1 MDQKDPAQTARN
13 FTLKG
18 IEGLIRNAERELA
31 ELDEFDAQFGEMG
44 RAARAEGRQRVMQ
57 DLEHAREAYD
67 IKSKMSES

>member
-1 MDQKDPAQTARN
+1 MNRKDPARTARS

-44 RAARAEGRQRVMQ
+44 REARARGREHSMQ
-57 DLEHAREAYD
+57 KLEHAREAYR
-67 IKSKMSES
+67 IRKEAGGS

>member
-1 MDQKDPAQTARN
+1 MKDPEQTAID

-44 RAARAEGRQRVMQ
+44 RETRARGREHWMQKLEAAE
-57 DLEHAREAYD
+57 EAYR
-67 IKSKMSES
+67 IRKEAGGS